1 MWLNIFCMAFEEEP
15 RILSLVLWLNY
26 YHFALFHCFPLFLP
40 FLTLLIKFALCNSGK
55 AEEDK
60 GFLKTRAG
68 GPRVVC
74 VLGEGGLFPRW
85 PCGVLFGFGL
95 MIFLCKMEASVLVL
109 MCPTLCSPTDGSP
122 PGSSVHGMSQQEY
135 WSGLPFPSPGHLPD
149 PGVKVTS
156 LALAGRKPSYV
167 KVLELN

>member
-1 MWLNIFCMAFEEEP
+1 MAFEEEP

-26 YHFALFHCFPLFLP
+26 YHFVLFHCFPLFLP

-109 MCPTLCSPTDGSP
+109 RYSGVQLFAAPRTAALQAPLSMGCPSKNTGVGCHFLFQGIFLTQGSN
-122 PGSSVHGMSQQEY
+122 S
-135 WSGLPFPSPGHLPD
+135 HL
-149 PGVKVTS
+149 
-156 LALAGRKPSYV
+156 LHWQAGNLR
-167 KVLELN
+167 VLKY